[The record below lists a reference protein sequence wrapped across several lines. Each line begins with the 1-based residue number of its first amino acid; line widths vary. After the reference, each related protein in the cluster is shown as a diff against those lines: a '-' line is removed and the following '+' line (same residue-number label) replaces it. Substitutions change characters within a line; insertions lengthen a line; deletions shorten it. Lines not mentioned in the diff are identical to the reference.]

1 MIEALRGFRYADFM
15 RSLLILIGLALCF
28 SVFAQDRVYK
38 RVNPDGSVEYSDQ
51 PIEDAE
57 VIKVPKG
64 STFTM
69 PSGSTSSRSRSS
81 SSQRDLDT
89 AIYQSLVISSP
100 KNDEAI
106 RSNEGRVTALAK
118 STPTLQQGHSFRW
131 TMDGRVLQQEISSPV
146 LQMTSVDRGS
156 HNLEVAI
163 VDAEGK
169 VVISSEKI
177 VFHVQRVSAG
187 N

>member
-1 MIEALRGFRYADFM
+1 M
-15 RSLLILIGLALCF
+15 RSILILVGLSLCI
-28 SVFAQDRVYK
+28 SGLAQDRVYK

-57 VIKVPKG
+57 VMNVPKG

-69 PSGSTSSRSRSS
+69 PSASASSGSRSS
-81 SSQRDLDT
+81 SSQRDADT
-89 AIYQSLVISSP
+89 GAIYESLVISSP

-118 STPTLQQGHSFRW
+118 SVPSLTRGHSFRW
-131 TMDGRVLQQEISSPV
+131 TMDGNVLQQAVSSPV

-163 VDAEGK
+163 VDTEGNI
-169 VVISSEKI
+169 VISSEKV
-177 VFHVQRVSAG
+177 VFHLQRVSVG